1 MSSAGSAGPTI
12 PIVPLGLSV
21 PPVEIPSVPSAPS
34 VVSTPID
41 LGMERMP
48 LTLSTAGTEQMTP
61 SMEVSAIPIIIPTP
75 IGEEVTPVTPE
86 LTPLTFEIEGK
97 ETPEEGIEHQ
107 LARLGYIVTAKILIN
122 GSDSGTDHRSERPVG
137 TEARFLEAINPRGQ
151 KVFIEL
157 DTEGFVAISPSDL
170 TLIEGK
176 HATVIP
182 YSVKVGALECAQMN
196 ICGVAFVCANGLC
209 TLQRE
214 MAVGSGPNIY
224 ETNFIY
230 TERVAI
236 KDGTAKLGDRITPYP
251 IVRLSE
257 IVDSPEEMVRS
268 VDTVTK
274 RIRDTAYAG
283 CKSDLMKTDDAIT
296 NLRKNFLAFKDAQ
309 EVASKRLTTSFE
321 ELEKVYKQ
329 YEAYPPKT
337 DEDIQNYRLLISNM
351 KKRHELAVD
360 LQYMCQQVSRAYSEI
375 SRLSKHYEEALNTL
389 KKEFAGVEYVIKE

>member
-1 MSSAGSAGPTI
+1 
-12 PIVPLGLSV
+12 
-21 PPVEIPSVPSAPS
+21 
-34 VVSTPID
+34 
-41 LGMERMP
+41 
-48 LTLSTAGTEQMTP
+48 MTP
-61 SMEVSAIPIIIPTP
+61 AMEVSAIPIIIPTP
-75 IGEEVTPVTPE
+75 IGEEVAPASPE

-122 GSDSGTDHRSERPVG
+122 GSDSG

-230 TERVAI
+230 TEKPAI

-257 IVDSPEEMVRS
+257 IVNSPEEMVRS

-283 CKSDLMKTDDAIT
+283 CKSDLAKTDDAIT

-309 EVASKRLTTSFE
+309 EVASKRLATSFE

-389 KKEFAGVEYVIKE
+389 NKEFTGVEYVIKE